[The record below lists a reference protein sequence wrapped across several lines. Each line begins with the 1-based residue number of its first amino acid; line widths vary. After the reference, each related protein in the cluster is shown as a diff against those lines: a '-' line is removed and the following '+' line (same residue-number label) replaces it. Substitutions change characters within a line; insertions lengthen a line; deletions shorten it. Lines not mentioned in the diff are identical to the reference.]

1 MASSAVRAHDLPM
14 LVFVLLAVVIV
25 CVAAATVA
33 GNRGG
38 APTKASRGLAVAA
51 LLAAALAA
59 GPMFALVWDDSGL
72 GFALAVTGVPL
83 ALVTAGSFAAR
94 RTGAPA
100 TAGGWLCVLLLAVY
114 VVLFALGAGFFF
126 VPATLLLLASMFM
139 R

>member
-1 MASSAVRAHDLPM
+1 T
-14 LVFVLLAVVIV
+14 VV
-25 CVAAATVA
+25 
-33 GNRGG
+33 GNPAR
-38 APTKASRGLAVAA
+38 TKASRGLAVAA

-100 TAGGWLCVLLLAVY
+100 AAGGWLCVLLLAGY

-126 VPATLLLLASMFM
+126 VPATLLLLASMLM